1 MSVVRGQVIFRVY
14 SNNETFENWNLIE
27 DIVLCLRFLIWCRRW
42 RTIKVRCSLCRCRVS
57 PLSWHS
63 SNMKSHIIT
72 RMSIIR
78 CSGKARL
85 LHATV
90 SIAIFI
96 LNKASAHDPPYSPA
110 GRWSLYIYIYI
121 YILVLA
127 NFRWNSVQF
136 YLTELLSYW
145 NLNILTGSH
154 QLLNTTFIFI
164 FNTLYLFFNKNRLPF
179 NKQFYFLE

>member
-78 CSGKARL
+78 CSAKARP

-121 YILVLA
+121 YSCFSQFQVEQCSILFNRVIILLKFKYFNGVA
-127 NFRWNSVQF
+127 PI
-136 YLTELLSYW
+136 TEHY
-145 NLNILTGSH
+145 
-154 QLLNTTFIFI
+154 
-164 FNTLYLFFNKNRLPF
+164 
-179 NKQFYFLE
+179 FYFYF